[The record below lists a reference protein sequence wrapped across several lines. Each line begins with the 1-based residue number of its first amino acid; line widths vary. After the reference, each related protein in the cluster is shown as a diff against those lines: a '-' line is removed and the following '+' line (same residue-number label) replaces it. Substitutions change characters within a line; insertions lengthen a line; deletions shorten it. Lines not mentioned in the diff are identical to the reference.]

1 MEIFI
6 EISIKNMKRLNR
18 QTQQD
23 KEINLLNDFL
33 KWNEINNTLLIL
45 YKPL

>member
-18 QTQQD
+18 KTQQD
-23 KEINLLNDFL
+23 KEIKLLNEFP
-33 KWNEINNTLLIL
+33 KRNEINNTLLRL
-45 YKPL
+45 HQPL